1 MDLDMDMNMEIEMFE
16 LGGRACLTFARWIQV
31 PRDT

>member
-1 MDLDMDMNMEIEMFE
+1 MDVDMDMNMEIEMFE
-16 LGGRACLTFARWIQV
+16 GRACPTFARWIQV